1 MSQTQGNS
9 IPDLPAYLQAEY
21 QALVRALKRRRGFG
35 LLFVRCS
42 PAEGEGLIAKVR
54 EDIPQKRIDVLRLE
68 KSIDN
73 LYEIIQSLPNK
84 DELDI
89 LFITGIEKSLVDY
102 IKPGI
107 GGQGHYYKG
116 DTVPRILGHL
126 NLQRECFRDNF
137 KICFVFLLP
146 QFALKYF
153 IRRAPDFFDWRSGV
167 WEFPTS
173 PRLVEEESS
182 RIVLEGDFEEY
193 RKLSP
198 QERKQKIFDIQEL
211 LAEEY
216 QTAERKAEL
225 FFEQGNILIAGNDWE
240 EAITSFEKALQ
251 FNPDND
257 AAWYNRG
264 IALKKLGRY
273 EEALA
278 SYEKALKFK
287 PDKDEAWNNRG
298 LALRKLGRY
307 EEALASYDQALKF
320 KPDDDAAWNNR
331 GLALRKLGRYEEAL
345 ASYDQALKFKP
356 DKDEA
361 WNNRGLALVILGRY
375 EEAVASYDQALKF
388 KPDDDA
394 AWYNRGNALV
404 NLGRYKEAIA
414 SYEKALQF
422 NPDNDS
428 AWYNKACC
436 YALQGNIDLAI
447 ENLEKAINLNP
458 DKYPEMAKTDS
469 DFDSIRQD
477 PRFQTLI
484 NP

>member
-68 KSIDN
+68 KAIDN
-73 LYEIIQSLPNK
+73 LYEIIESLPNK

-182 RIVLEGDFEEY
+182 RIVLEGDFKEY
-193 RKLSP
+193 LKLSP
-198 QERKQKIFDIQEL
+198 QERNQKIFDIQEL

-225 FFEQGNILIAGNDWE
+225 LLEQGKILIAGNDWE
-240 EAITSFEKALQ
+240 EAI
-251 FNPDND
+251 
-257 AAWYNRG
+257 
-264 IALKKLGRY
+264 
-273 EEALA
+273 A
-278 SYEKALKFK
+278 SY
-287 PDKDEAWNNRG
+287 
-298 LALRKLGRY
+298 
-307 EEALASYDQALKF
+307 
-320 KPDDDAAWNNR
+320 
-331 GLALRKLGRYEEAL
+331 
-345 ASYDQALKFKP
+345 
-356 DKDEA
+356 
-361 WNNRGLALVILGRY
+361 
-375 EEAVASYDQALKF
+375 
-388 KPDDDA
+388 
-394 AWYNRGNALV
+394 
-404 NLGRYKEAIA
+404 
-414 SYEKALQF
+414 
-422 NPDNDS
+422 
-428 AWYNKACC
+428 
-436 YALQGNIDLAI
+436 
-447 ENLEKAINLNP
+447 
-458 DKYPEMAKTDS
+458 
-469 DFDSIRQD
+469 
-477 PRFQTLI
+477 
-484 NP
+484 